1 MDKKIILVLC
11 IFPLLLIGM
20 EAPPPPQVKN
30 IWELIKRSPAI
41 IAERT
46 KGDYLDLSGLQ
57 ITSLEG
63 LGDIFDIQNITELNL
78 SDNLLTKISN
88 DSFTLLP
95 NLRVLILSDNQIETI
110 ETLAFTHLSKL
121 QELNLDHN
129 KLKKISIELNR
140 LFFLTKLTLANN
152 KIEKIA
158 SNAFR
163 DLWRLEIVDLS
174 NNQLVSLPDDLFHP
188 LKALDIYKTNYAG
201 MNLTFLD
208 LSNNGIAHL
217 PLDFFTYLKKLEML
231 DISGNPF
238 KPKPQYKNAILKK
251 IAEGALIDE

>member
-1 MDKKIILVLC
+1 MNKKIIFFCFLPFMLHA
-11 IFPLLLIGM
+11 M
-20 EAPPPPQVKN
+20 EAPAPPQVKN
-30 IWELIKRSPAI
+30 VWELIKRSPEI

-46 KGDYLDLSGLQ
+46 KGDYLDLSGLHL
-57 ITSLEG
+57 TSLEG
-63 LGDIFDIQNITELNL
+63 LWDIFDIQNITELNL
-78 SDNLLTKISN
+78 SNNLLTKISN
-88 DSFTLLP
+88 NSFALLP
-95 NLRVLILSDNQIETI
+95 HLRVLILSDNQIETI
-110 ETLAFTHLSKL
+110 EPLAFTHLSKL
-121 QELNLDHN
+121 EELNLDHN

-152 KIEKIA
+152 RIDKITA
-158 SNAFR
+158 NAFR

-188 LKALDIYKTNYAG
+188 SKALDIYKTNYPG
-201 MNLTFLD
+201 MNVTFLD
-208 LSNNGIAHL
+208 LSNNSIAHL

-251 IAEGALIDE
+251 MAEGALIDE